1 MCPEHR
7 PQQHQHRSQAHAAG
21 HWGWC
26 WRDNRAAW
34 SPQFIGGVKRG
45 VLGIHNAAQKQCG
58 FKAMSSEALSTLE
71 IKVLKKT
78 DGFAHKNKLITRN
91 TLQN

>member
-1 MCPEHR
+1 MPRASPTAAPAQEPGTCCWALGMVLEG
-7 PQQHQHRSQAHAAG
+7 QQG
-21 HWGWC
+21 CMVPTVHWG
-26 WRDNRAAW
+26 
-34 SPQFIGGVKRG
+34 GEEG

-78 DGFAHKNKLITRN
+78 DSFAHKNKLITRN

>member
-1 MCPEHR
+1 MVLEG
-7 PQQHQHRSQAHAAG
+7 QQG
-21 HWGWC
+21 CMVPTVHWGGG
-26 WRDNRAAW
+26 
-34 SPQFIGGVKRG
+34 GGVKRG
-45 VLGIHNAAQKQCG
+45 VLGIHSAAQKQCG
-58 FKAMSSEALSTLE
+58 FKATSPEALSTLE

>member
-1 MCPEHR
+1 MLLGTGDG
-7 PQQHQHRSQAHAAG
+7 AG
-21 HWGWC
+21 GTTGLHGPH
-26 WRDNRAAW
+26 
-34 SPQFIGGVKRG
+34 SSLGGVKRG

-58 FKAMSSEALSTLE
+58 FKATSSEALSTLE

-78 DGFAHKNKLITRN
+78 DGFAQKNKLITRN